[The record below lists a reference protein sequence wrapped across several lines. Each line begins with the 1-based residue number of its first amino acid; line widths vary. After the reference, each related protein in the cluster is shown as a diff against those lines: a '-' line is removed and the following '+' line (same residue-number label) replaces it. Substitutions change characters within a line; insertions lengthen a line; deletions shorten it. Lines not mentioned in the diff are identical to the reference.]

1 MSIDKE
7 GKYYREA
14 EQIVRQ
20 YELDQDGDGFKFYVE
35 QKAGT
40 SDKDSNDN
48 PDVLKQQTQAEKAQ
62 VGGQ

>member
-1 MSIDKE
+1 M
-7 GKYYREA
+7 
-14 EQIVRQ
+14 RQ
-20 YELDQDGDGFKFYVE
+20 SRLFVSMKLDQDGDGFKFYVE

-62 VGGQ
+62 VDGQ